1 MTYFDGIFY
10 YCIESDTGFCRV
22 EDRWD
27 RLEVCT
33 EDSLQEALAVTG
45 SSFDDLMPA

>member
-10 YCIESDTGFCRV
+10 YLIDFETGFCRV

-27 RLEVCT
+27 RLEVAT
-33 EDSLQEALAVTG
+33 EDSLEEALTLTG
-45 SSFDDLMPA
+45 ACFDELMLV